1 MIEFHF
7 EEMQAIASQKF
18 NLNDISSAFLRD
30 FIYNSLS
37 FEKDNIAPEDVEAV
51 LREEAGGM
59 EEEKFRLIKN
69 HVNAFWFV
77 VDMVKN
83 GVEMDEN
90 KLKDLHEVLMDGLD
104 IGGLY
109 RRVDI
114 SIKGS
119 NHTPPSHLK
128 VYDRMKSYFAN
139 LEDEGMAPLEKI
151 AYSHVQLA
159 KIHPFLDGNGRLAR
173 LVLDYHLMK
182 NGLAPIVI
190 PYNERLRYFDAL
202 ETYKVN
208 KDIAPFIQ
216 YLIEKE
222 KETLGL

>member
-1 MIEFHF
+1 MIDFHLK
-7 EEMQAIASQKF
+7 EMQAIASQKF

-90 KLKDLHEVLMDGLD
+90 KLKTFTK
-104 IGGLY
+104 Y
-109 RRVDI
+109 
-114 SIKGS
+114 
-119 NHTPPSHLK
+119 
-128 VYDRMKSYFAN
+128 
-139 LEDEGMAPLEKI
+139 
-151 AYSHVQLA
+151 
-159 KIHPFLDGNGRLAR
+159 
-173 LVLDYHLMK
+173 
-182 NGLAPIVI
+182 
-190 PYNERLRYFDAL
+190 
-202 ETYKVN
+202 
-208 KDIAPFIQ
+208 
-216 YLIEKE
+216 
-222 KETLGL
+222 